1 MELKSVQFV
10 AKKLNLQEQ
19 QVQVTLD
26 LLAEGA
32 TIPFIARYRKN
43 ATNGLNE
50 EQIAQI
56 NDFYVYDVELN
67 KRKEAIINI
76 LKERGLLT
84 EEIENKIKSVE
95 TKSELENIYEPFKIG
110 KKTKATEAIALGLEP
125 LAKTIMEA
133 NDDKFNPYKE
143 AQRYLNDKVTT
154 VDFAIEQSKFIISQI
169 MSQDIETRNYVKE
182 QFLNFGTIIT
192 SLKKNAIDEKEN
204 FKQYYEFKERVN
216 HIPNYR
222 ILAIARG
229 ENLKILNY
237 DIETNLKKIT
247 YDLNAKYF
255 KIKTTGTIILD
266 SLKDALDRLIIPS
279 IIREIKTDLFERAEK
294 EAIKLFAENLEA
306 MLLFPAVKNKRILA
320 IDPAYVNGC
329 KIVALDASGNLL
341 DKNIIFPNPP
351 KNQTEKAKII
361 VNNLLDKYHSD
372 IIVIGNGTA
381 SRETEKFIASIIE
394 ERKQTKNENISY
406 AVVSEIGASVYSASD
421 IAIKEFPDLDVQERS
436 AINIGRKYQDPLNE
450 LIKID
455 PKSIGVGQYQHDV
468 NQKELSK
475 QLQYKVDK
483 VVNLVGVDLNTAT
496 EEILKYISGL
506 STTMAKNILQYRL
519 ENKFFKTRE
528 ELKKVKGLGQK
539 AYEQAVGFLRIHNSK
554 NFFDKTQI
562 HPESYELAKKIIEH
576 IELDLTDID
585 QKLLEKQNI
594 QELAKQFNSNEY
606 DVKLII
612 DSLKNPG
619 KDIRDSKDGY
629 ILRKDVLTI
638 EDLKVDEI
646 YEGSVLNITDFGI
659 FVYIGIKESVLIH
672 ISNLKRDKNHYIK
685 HPSEI
690 VKTGQNI
697 KLKIISI
704 DPEHKKIQGKLFY
717 E

>member
-84 EEIENKIKSVE
+84 EEIESKIKSVE
-95 TKSELENIYEPFKIG
+95 TKSKLENIYEPFKIG

-143 AQRYLNDKVTT
+143 AQKYLNDKVTT

-237 DIETNLKKIT
+237 EIQTNLKKII

-294 EAIKLFAENLEA
+294 EAIKLFAENLES

-519 ENKFFKTRE
+519 ENKCFKTRE